1 VQYHPFAAAA
11 YAAACKYFL
20 AIEMKTG
27 VANLPLHPGSCP
39 KWLFP
44 RMKKLSG
51 LITEAIVDEYG
62 AEEFLRRLADPF
74 FFQSLSCVIGFD
86 WHSSGT
92 TTTTMGALKES
103 VNSLNLGIEICGGKG
118 ATSRKTPHEI
128 AATSLNVSSQRI
140 EKLVYSSKM
149 AAKVDSN
156 LVQAGYVLYHHCFVF
171 TENGSWAVV
180 QQGMNDANGYARR
193 YHWLSDN
200 VRSFVEE
207 PHLGICGEKESN
219 VLDMTSRQSDDARK
233 TSVDLVKDNPLHL
246 RRYFTK
252 QTVLRQFVN
261 VTTTT
266 ENSSSN
272 GDYNDGGYN
281 YELSLPAHHPTPQ
294 LSEKSLASLQK
305 AYELQPQ
312 NYEELVSLQGIG
324 AKSIRALALVSELVY
339 GAKASWQDPV
349 KYSFAHGGKD
359 GFPYPI
365 SREHYDKSIEI
376 LTSAIRNNFPEN
388 DRIRALKRLSSYV

>member
-1 VQYHPFAAAA
+1 MQL
-11 YAAACKYFL
+11 L
-20 AIEMKTG
+20 ARLLRHKMKTG
-27 VANLPLHPGSCP
+27 IANLPLHPGSCP

-51 LITEAIVDEYG
+51 LIAEAIVDEYG
-62 AEEFLRRLADPF
+62 AEEFLRRIADPF

-118 ATSRKTPHEI
+118 STSRKTPDEI
-128 AATSLNVSSQRI
+128 AATKLNVQSQKI
-140 EKLVYSSKM
+140 EKLVYSSRM

-156 LVQAGYVLYHHCFVF
+156 LIQAGYALYHHCFVF
-171 TENGSWAVV
+171 SENGSWAVV
-180 QQGMNDANGYARR
+180 QQGMNDLNGYARR

-200 VRSFVEE
+200 ISSFVEE

-219 VLDMTSRQSDDARK
+219 VLDMTSMQSDDARK
-233 TSVDLVKDNPLHL
+233 ISLDLVKDNPLHL
-246 RRYFTK
+246 RRYLTE
-252 QTVLRQFVN
+252 QTVLQQFVSA
-261 VTTTT
+261 TTAI
-266 ENSSSN
+266 NHSSSN
-272 GDYNDGGYN
+272 GDYDNENDFFFP
-281 YELSLPAHHPTPQ
+281 YELTMPAHHPTPR
-294 LSEKSLASLQK
+294 LSEKSLATLQK

-312 NYEELVSLQGIG
+312 NYEELVSLKGIG
-324 AKSIRALALVSELVY
+324 AKSIRALALVSEIVY

-359 GFPYPI
+359 GYPYPI
-365 SREHYDKSIEI
+365 NTQHYDKSIEI
-376 LTSAIRNNFPEN
+376 LTAAIRNNFPEN
-388 DRIRALKRLSSYV
+388 DKLRALKSLRCYV

>member
-1 VQYHPFAAAA
+1 
-11 YAAACKYFL
+11 
-20 AIEMKTG
+20 MKTG

-51 LITEAIVDEYG
+51 LIAKAIVDEYG
-62 AEEFLRRLADPF
+62 TEEFLRRIADPF

-103 VNSLNLGIEICGGKG
+103 VNALNLGIEICGGKG
-118 ATSRKTPHEI
+118 STSKKTPDEI
-128 AATSLNVSSQRI
+128 AATKLNVPSQKI
-140 EKLVYSSKM
+140 EKLVYSSRM

-156 LVQAGYVLYHHCFVF
+156 LIQAGYVLYHHCFIF
-171 TENGSWAVV
+171 SENGSWAVV
-180 QQGMNDANGYARR
+180 QQGMNDLNGYARR

-200 VRSFVEE
+200 ISSFVEE
-207 PHLGICGEKESN
+207 PHLGICGEKESS
-219 VLDMTSRQSDDARK
+219 VLDMTSMQSNEARK
-233 TSVDLVKDNPLHL
+233 TSLDLVKDNPLHL
-246 RRYFTK
+246 RRYLTE
-252 QTVLRQFVN
+252 QTVLQQF

-266 ENSSSN
+266 INHSSSN
-272 GDYNDGGYN
+272 DGYDNDNDFYFP
-281 YELSLPAHHPTPQ
+281 YELTMPSHHPTPR

-305 AYELQPQ
+305 AYELQPK
-312 NYEELVSLQGIG
+312 NYEELVSLKGIG

-339 GAKASWQDPV
+339 GAKASWKDPV

-359 GFPYPI
+359 GYPYPI
-365 SREHYDKSIEI
+365 NCGHYDKSIEI
-376 LTSAIRNNFPEN
+376 LTAAIRNNFPEN
-388 DRIRALKRLSSYV
+388 DKIKALKKLSNYA

>member
-1 VQYHPFAAAA
+1 
-11 YAAACKYFL
+11 
-20 AIEMKTG
+20 MKTG
-27 VANLPLHPGSCP
+27 VCNLPLHPGSCP

-51 LITEAIVDEYG
+51 LIAEAIVDEYG
-62 AEEFLRRLADPF
+62 TEEFLRRIADPF

-118 ATSRKTPHEI
+118 ATSRKTPSEI
-128 AATSLNVSSQRI
+128 AATTMNVQSQKI
-140 EKLVYSSKM
+140 ERLVYSSRM

-200 VRSFVEE
+200 VQSFVEE
-207 PHLGICGEKESN
+207 PHLGICGEKEQE
-219 VLDMTSRQSDDARK
+219 VLDMTARQSDGARK
-233 TSVDLVKDNPLHL
+233 TSLDLVKDNPLHL

-252 QTVLRQFVN
+252 QTVLQQFVN

-266 ENSSSN
+266 TKNSSSN
-272 GDYNDGGYN
+272 DDYGDG
-281 YELSLPAHHPTPQ
+281 YELTLPSHHPTPQ

-339 GAKASWQDPV
+339 GAKASWKDPV

-359 GFPYPI
+359 GFPYQI
-365 SREHYDKSIEI
+365 NREHYDKSIEI
-376 LTSAIRNNFPEN
+376 LTTAIRNSFGREEQLKA
-388 DRIRALKRLSSYV
+388 IKRLSGYIQVPK